1 MGAAMPFSVPAGP
14 KPPDFDARPMLRR
27 PKVPRHRRVWLLLA
41 SLALAAVGGMGS
53 YMLVAAADERVDV
66 LAASRDIPW
75 GAAITRDDLS
85 RARVATDEAG
95 RVVVPADDIDSVVGQ
110 TATGPIAAGRLLAP
124 SDVGERPVPGPGEL
138 LIGLRAEPGT
148 IPGRGL
154 RPGEVVH
161 VVPIVDADSASDPVG
176 ESGSGFDARVLD
188 VGQPDGQGVVTVD
201 VVVSAQ
207 VAQQATDA
215 AAGRVLLVLRGPDR

>member
-14 KPPDFDARPMLRR
+14 KPPDFDARPKLRR

-85 RARVATDEAG
+85 RARVAAEEPG
-95 RVVVPADDIDSVVGQ
+95 RVVPADEIESVVGQ

-124 SDVGERPVPGPGEL
+124 GDVGERPVPGPGEL

-161 VVPIVDADSASDPVG
+161 VVPIVDADSGADPVG
-176 ESGSGFDARVLD
+176 ESSSGFDARVLD

-201 VVVSAQ
+201 VVVSNQA
-207 VAQQATDA
+207 AQQATDA